1 MRERVGLYGGT
12 LEAGSGDGGGFSLR
26 AALPWEKEVE

>member
-12 LEAGSGDGGGFSLR
+12 LVAGPRAEGGFELV
-26 AALPWEKEVE
+26 ATLPLEPA